1 MNPINL
7 LFSLIKA
14 APSLFIIALLL
25 SILSHLRN
33 KSTKSFEKSKQD
45 FWDRERAANAVRKKD
60 ISNLPYVEIPSEIIS
75 CAKDYADTSD
85 DYANKD
91 HYLNTLESLVGK
103 KILNLNGK
111 SNTDIKLEYGTANI
125 TVLSD
130 ADNNYTELISV
141 LSRLGE
147 AFYDRDRFDEARH
160 ILEFSVDAES
170 DVVKSYKIL
179 MDIYGKTMS
188 EADRDEAIKTLHE
201 KAEKLNGFRKDAVLA
216 LFVSDE
222 NTREA
227 TERTDNG

>member
-1 MNPINL
+1 MNPITL

-60 ISNLPYVEIPSEIIS
+60 ISNLPYVEIPPEIIS
-75 CAKDYADTSD
+75 LAKDYAATSD

-91 HYLNTLESLVGK
+91 SYLNTLESLAGK

-141 LSRLGE
+141 LSRLG
-147 AFYDRDRFDEARH
+147 ASFYDSGEFEKARK

-170 DVVKSYKIL
+170 DVVKSYSIL
-179 MDIYGKTMS
+179 MDIYRNTLPAAN
-188 EADRDEAIKTLHE
+188 ADTAIETLHE
-201 KAEKLNGFRKDAVLA
+201 KAEKLTGFRKDAVLA
-216 LFVSDE
+216 LFKPADE
-222 NTREA
+222 
-227 TERTDNG
+227 TETDTTE